1 MKLQHREGS
10 KAMVQSVPAMLRLAV
25 ASGALSAAAL
35 REASGVNPVTKVV
48 GLLEEM
54 KTQAE
59 EEAKEDEKVFDNHK
73 CWCETNEKEK
83 KQAIVDGTAA
93 LERLA
98 ATIEEGTARA
108 AQLETEIG
116 ELKDEIA
123 ENEEAVE
130 KATQMREKEK
140 EEFDA
145 EAADSMEAITAMKQ
159 AVKVLSKVQL
169 VQKNSPSRIEH

>member
-54 KTQAE
+54 KTQVE
-59 EEAKEDEKVFDNHK
+59 EEAKEDEKVFSNHA

-83 KQAIVDGTAA
+83 KQAIVDGNAR

-98 ATIEEGTARA
+98 ADIEEGTARA

-130 KATQMREKEK
+130 KATQMREKEN
-140 EEFDA
+140 EEA
-145 EAADSMEAITAMKQ
+145 VEKATQMREAINAMKE
-159 AVKVLSKVQL
+159 AVNVLG
-169 VQKNSPSRIEH
+169 